1 MSSLKHNILASPN
14 NVYIVNPLMQTA
26 LHYHKQYSEDR
37 HFHAQQV
44 DLISLNKCC
53 IDRLINPQQNK
64 IAKKGLN
71 FEQTYILQEFKFPPR
86 RKIIQEIQLH
96 ISFDVMSTSWSSYCC
111 QIKWVKIWLFCE
123 MFLHL
128 LSITVT
134 EAVQFV

>member
-14 NVYIVNPLMQTA
+14 NVNRNVYIVNPLMHTA

-37 HFHAQQV
+37 HFRAQQV

-71 FEQTYILQEFKFPPR
+71 FEQTYILQEFKFPLR
-86 RKIIQEIQLH
+86 WKIIQEIQLH
-96 ISFDVMSTSWSSYCC
+96 ISFDVMSTLWLMLSN
-111 QIKWVKIWLFCE
+111 KIG
-123 MFLHL
+123 
-128 LSITVT
+128 
-134 EAVQFV
+134 